1 MPRPPFSLTD
11 DQARTLAASVA
22 LLEADYPLDQRN
34 HRPFVRAFLL
44 AVQAATGKWY
54 SPAIYHRLLAAFA
67 PQRRP
72 STATL
77 ATEKQALQATAS
89 TPPAA
94 AGEPVAPGPVAQTV
108 GTAQLQVLVAEAVD
122 ASLARVAR
130 FGGSTAQLEFYE
142 ARLRD
147 AEQAL
152 LAVRAEAARLASEL
166 AVARQSVTLYQQ
178 ECLEARAALVKQT
191 EAVSKL
197 TAEVTDIRKFALQS
211 IDEARGESRVWKE
224 RCVALEAHRQ
234 QDARLLETFRQ
245 HAYRAGAAIPD
256 ILKQEKPR

>member
-1 MPRPPFSLTD
+1 MPRPPFTLTD
-11 DQARTLAASVA
+11 DQARTLAAGVA
-22 LLEADYPLDQRN
+22 VLEADYPLDPRN

-44 AVQAATGKWY
+44 AVHAATGKWY

-77 ATEKQALQATAS
+77 AAEKQALQASAPAVPAVAS
-89 TPPAA
+89 SPVVP
-94 AGEPVAPGPVAQTV
+94 GPEVPVAGSP
-108 GTAQLQVLVAEAVD
+108 QLQALVAEAVD

-130 FGGSTAQLEFYE
+130 LGGGTAQLEFYE
-142 ARLRD
+142 ARLRE
-147 AEQAL
+147 AELAL
-152 LAVRAEAARLASEL
+152 LTVRAEAARLAGEL
-166 AVARQSVTLYQQ
+166 AVAKNAVNLHQQ
-178 ECLEARAALVKQT
+178 ECLEARAALMKQT
-191 EAVSKL
+191 EAVGKL
-197 TAEVTDIRKFALQS
+197 TAEVADIRKFALQS

-245 HAYRAGAAIPD
+245 QAYRAGSAIPD